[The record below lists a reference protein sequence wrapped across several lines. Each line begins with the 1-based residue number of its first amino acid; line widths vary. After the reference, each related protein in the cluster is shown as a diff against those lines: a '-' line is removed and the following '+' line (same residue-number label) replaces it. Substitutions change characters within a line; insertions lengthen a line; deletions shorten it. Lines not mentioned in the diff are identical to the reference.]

1 MFKYIVAE
9 RTSDKNRF
17 VESDIEECLKART
30 EQLSQ
35 FRDLGAPDLV
45 HYRRVSG
52 SREVHLIYNCAYRR
66 WEHIITLQG

>member
-1 MFKYIVAE
+1 
-9 RTSDKNRF
+9 
-17 VESDIEECLKART
+17 VESEIEECLKART

-52 SREVHLIYNCAYRR
+52 SKEVTTIYNCAYRR
-66 WEHIITLQG
+66 WEHIIMLLG